1 MELASHFSC
10 GLYPVLSQYAL
21 LTADIFMV
29 VSKSDLDLLQQHGR
43 KRNGLQIW
51 RVKVKVKVKVRF
63 TLEQATKDQRGRRCI
78 TLLFH

>member
-51 RVKVKVKVKVRF
+51 RVKVKF